1 MKVFRPARQLTTT
14 GHGGGYGGG
23 YGGGHRG
30 VAQGRLGPGLLDALR
45 HVAQHS
51 HAGAHDAVVAVL
63 QGRGE
68 DVLREPGD
76 VLHVRLE
83 QVHLQLEPLEDA
95 GIRLQDG
102 CAEGVDVLHLLL
114 VLGQLVA
121 VQLLGGLGGGPQHG
135 HDVLEVPLKLPLQ
148 RERDVAKAGEDGGLD
163 GAV

>member
-102 CAEGVDVLHLLL
+102 CAEG
-114 VLGQLVA
+114 
-121 VQLLGGLGGGPQHG
+121 
-135 HDVLEVPLKLPLQ
+135 
-148 RERDVAKAGEDGGLD
+148 
-163 GAV
+163 